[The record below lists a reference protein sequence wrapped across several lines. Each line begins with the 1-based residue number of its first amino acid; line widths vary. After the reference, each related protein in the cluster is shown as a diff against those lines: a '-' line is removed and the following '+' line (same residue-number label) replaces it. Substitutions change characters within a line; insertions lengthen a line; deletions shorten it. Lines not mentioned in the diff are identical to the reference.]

1 MKNTTFFLSS
11 LFLMLGLAFHSFG
24 QQAEES
30 EAYKTQLRVYQNALK
45 YSDIAV
51 AKNALYNM
59 MAIAPSNVSLLDS
72 LAYLYFDYQQYASSL
87 LVSRDILAR
96 NPNNLP
102 ALEISAISY
111 ENLGVYQQA
120 LAAYESLYLKLDNP
134 YTLYKIATLQFD
146 LGRHTESKTS
156 IDILLKNTDIDS
168 LNVTLNEPNNQQK
181 QIPMRAVLLAIQGL
195 NNVELNDKEAA
206 KLNFQEA
213 LKLAPDYT
221 MAKENLEKL

>member
-1 MKNTTFFLSS
+1 MKSNHYTLNMKKTTLFLSS
-11 LFLMLGLAFHSFG
+11 LFLLFGLAFPTFA

-146 LGRHTESKTS
+146 LARHTESKTS

-213 LKLAPDYT
+213 LKLAPD
-221 MAKENLEKL
+221 

>member
-1 MKNTTFFLSS
+1 MKKTTFFLTS
-11 LFLMLGLAFHSFG
+11 LFLLFGLGFQTFA

-45 YSDIAV
+45 YSDVAV

-146 LGRHTESKTS
+146 LDRHTESRTS

-168 LNVTLNEPNNQQK
+168 LNVTINEQNNQQK

-195 NNVELNDKEAA
+195 NNMELNDKEAA

-221 MAKENLEKL
+221 LAKENLEKL